1 MPVRLVW
8 GGAFSTA
15 RSPLS
20 RLCGVSSESENGRR
34 TEPRAPVHGQLAA
47 WVRYRGRDLRLTASE
62 TVLGRSA
69 ACEIVLDDG
78 LVSRRHAQINLGA
91 ERVELV
97 DLGSVNGVYVNG
109 VRVEGS
115 RTLLDGDRILIGK
128 QELMVRASRVGGI
141 DSVTMAGRYDRSSAE
156 TLSGMEAAAVFTPA
170 APSIGEPSGDTE
182 ATRKGDALDLLG
194 GVADKVLAMGRGA
207 EAERIL
213 ANYLRNLMVSARNG
227 GPELEDPRSDKAIAF
242 AIKLAQ
248 ATQKGSWV
256 NYAIELG
263 RLRARPLPAPIV
275 EDLYHLV
282 RQMEIDLKE
291 LRAYVTV
298 LKRTEASFGPAER
311 FVVQRIEGL
320 ERLVSAR

>member
-1 MPVRLVW
+1 M
-8 GGAFSTA
+8 
-15 RSPLS
+15 
-20 RLCGVSSESENGRR
+20 
-34 TEPRAPVHGQLAA
+34 
-47 WVRYRGRDLRLTASE
+47 
-62 TVLGRSA
+62 LGRSA

-78 LVSRRHAQINLGA
+78 LVSRRHAQINLET
-91 ERVELV
+91 ERVVLV

-115 RTLLDGDRILIGK
+115 RDLADGDRILIGK
-128 QELMVRASRVGGI
+128 QELMVRVSRVGGI
-141 DSVTMAGRYDRSSAE
+141 GSVTLAGRSDRSSAE
-156 TLSGMEAAAVFTPA
+156 TLSGIEAASLFSPA
-170 APSIGEPSGDTE
+170 LATVGEAAGDSE

-213 ANYLRNLMVSARNG
+213 SNYLRNLLVSARNG

-248 ATQKGSWV
+248 GTQKGSWV
-256 NYAIELG
+256 DYAIELG
-263 RLRARPLPAPIV
+263 RLQARPLPAPIV
-275 EDLYHLV
+275 EDLYQLV
-282 RQMEIDLKE
+282 RQVDIDLKE
-291 LRAYVTV
+291 LRAYVAV
-298 LKRTEASFGPAER
+298 LKRAEASFGPAER